1 MAARTVSGNP
11 QKKAVYDKWY
21 ENRSSIEQ
29 LKFDN
34 YLEEYRAKKQ
44 GERQSKQE
52 KKMRQEKKEK
62 MSLYDLIMAE

>member
-1 MAARTVSGNP
+1 MSGNP